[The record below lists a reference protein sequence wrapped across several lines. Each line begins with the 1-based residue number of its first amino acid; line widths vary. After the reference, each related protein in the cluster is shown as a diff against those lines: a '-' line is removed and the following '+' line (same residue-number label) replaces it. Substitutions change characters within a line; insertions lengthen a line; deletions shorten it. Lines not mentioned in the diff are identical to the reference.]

1 MTRGSNHEY
10 MRTIRDTY
18 HRADRQGKTALLTQA
33 VQITG
38 YHRKHVLR
46 HLRAS
51 PTPSQRPRRARRSQ
65 ASPEVIDALR
75 LAWNAA
81 DRICAKRLQ
90 PFLPDLV
97 ASLERH
103 GAISMSPTARAT
115 LLRLSPATIDRL
127 LAPTRARIRPH
138 GLSTTKP
145 GTLLLA
151 AIPLRTFA
159 EWDDARPGFLEVDLV
174 AHCGETA
181 AGEFAYT
188 LNAVDIGTGWSECVA
203 LLGRSQRAVFAAIQ
217 TLQARLPVPLLGLDS
232 DNDSAFIND
241 ILYRYCVKEHI
252 TFTRSRP
259 YRKNDQA
266 HVEQKNWSIVRR
278 LVGYDRYETPA
289 AVEALNT
296 LYGPLR
302 LYTNFFQPSMK
313 LVHKTRRGAK
323 VHKRYDRAQTPYQ
336 RLLSSGCLTLST
348 TQELAASY
356 ANLNPIAVR
365 QEIQRHLQTIWTLVA
380 R

>member
-10 MRTIRDTY
+10 LRTIRGTY
-18 HRADRQGKTALLTQA
+18 RRADRRGKTALLTQA

-46 HLRAS
+46 RLRAS
-51 PTPSQRPRRARRSQ
+51 QTASQRPRRARRRQ
-65 ASPEVIDALR
+65 ASLEVIDALR
-75 LAWNAA
+75 LAWTAA

-97 ASLERH
+97 AALERH
-103 GAISMSPTARAT
+103 RALILMPET
-115 LLRLSPATIDRL
+115 KAALLRLSPATIDRL
-127 LAPTRARIRPH
+127 LAPTRTRIRPH

-188 LNAVDIGTGWSECVA
+188 LNAVDIATGWSECVA

-217 TLQARLPVPLLGLDS
+217 TLRARLPVSLLGLDS

-241 ILYRYCVKEHI
+241 ILYRYCAKEHI

-266 HVEQKNWSIVRR
+266 HVEQKNWSVVRR

-313 LVHKTRRGAK
+313 LVHKTRHGAK

-336 RLLSSGCLTLST
+336 RLLTSRCLST
-348 TQELAASY
+348 TTAQELATGY

-365 QEIQRHLQTIWTLVA
+365 QEIQWQLQTVWTLAA